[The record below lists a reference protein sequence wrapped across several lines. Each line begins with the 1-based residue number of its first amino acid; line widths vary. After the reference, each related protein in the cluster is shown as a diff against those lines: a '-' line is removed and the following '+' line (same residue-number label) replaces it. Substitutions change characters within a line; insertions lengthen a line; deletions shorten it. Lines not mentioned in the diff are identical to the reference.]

1 MLDISTVVQGLID
14 AGLID
19 EEEFDK
25 KVEEY
30 KQDAPALKLARDHAS
45 LLMMLAEKDLQL
57 SNTNEQLIKT
67 NQQLV
72 ETNNQQATLLMA
84 LAEKGVL

>member
-1 MLDISTVVQGLID
+1 MMELETIIEYLSSTGLINK
-14 AGLID
+14 
-19 EEEFDK
+19 EEFDK

-30 KQDAPALKLARDHAS
+30 KQDAPALKLAQDNAS
-45 LLMMLAEKDLQL
+45 LLMLLAEKDLQL
-57 SNTNEQLIKT
+57 AKT

>member
-1 MLDISTVVQGLID
+1 MELETVIDYLFSEGLINK
-14 AGLID
+14 
-19 EEEFDK
+19 EEFNK